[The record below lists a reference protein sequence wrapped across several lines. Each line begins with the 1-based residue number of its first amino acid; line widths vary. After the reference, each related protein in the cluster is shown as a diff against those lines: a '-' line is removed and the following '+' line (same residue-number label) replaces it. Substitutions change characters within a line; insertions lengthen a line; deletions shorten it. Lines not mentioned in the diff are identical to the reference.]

1 MGAAI
6 SLRADFD
13 AEGLRR
19 LARKSKHAA
28 QARRL
33 LEARARMQRVL
44 AMSPF
49 RSCVTGSCGSMR
61 MAPTG

>member
-19 LARKSKHAA
+19 LARQSKRGA

-33 LEARARMQRVL
+33 LALAAIYEVGSRTDAARLGL
-44 AMSPF
+44 AVQWQWPKGAD
-49 RSCVTGSCGSMR
+49 RW
-61 MAPTG
+61 